1 MYKGLPTFTLGNNG
15 GEFGVVAN
23 PKSANF
29 GVPQADNKT
38 LAGFISLWMIPFCFN
53 SLYAL
58 TKPKITF

>member
-1 MYKGLPTFTLGNNG
+1 MYSGLPTFTLGNSG

-38 LAGFISLWMIPFCFN
+38 FAGLISL
-53 SLYAL
+53 
-58 TKPKITF
+58 